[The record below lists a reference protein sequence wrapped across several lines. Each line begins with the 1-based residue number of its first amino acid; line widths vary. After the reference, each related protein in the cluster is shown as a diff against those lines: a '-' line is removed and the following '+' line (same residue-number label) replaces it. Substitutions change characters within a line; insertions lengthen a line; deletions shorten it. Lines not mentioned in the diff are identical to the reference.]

1 MSETP
6 KIKFPELLQ
15 LKLPRGTNAAL
26 DELAKRQHR
35 TKSDIARQALLHA
48 LALNDLR
55 RCRADPGTRCRWH
68 LELQHERAAWGMPSF
83 TSSSNLV
90 GLISM

>member
-35 TKSDIARQALLHA
+35 TKSEFARQAILHA
-48 LALNDLR
+48 LQPLR
-55 RCRADPGTRCRWH
+55 CATASAQKSRDQFR
-68 LELQHERAAWGMPSF
+68 ERQLSE
-83 TSSSNLV
+83 V
-90 GLISM
+90 K